1 MQWGDFV
8 AELWLYVPL
17 IGFWLTA
24 IILGLI
30 AIAASIRDRSRP
42 GGLDYEFASSEPEER
57 PADAEGAHAETP
69 HAVRLA
75 RAPEPGSPSRDQR

>member
-1 MQWGDFV
+1 MQWGDFI

-30 AIAASIRDRSRP
+30 AIASSIRDRNRP
-42 GGLDYEFASSEPEER
+42 GGLDYEFTSSEPEER
-57 PADAEGAHAETP
+57 PFGEGAHAETP
-69 HAVRLA
+69 QAVRLA
-75 RAPEPGSPSRDQR
+75 RAPEPGGPPFDPR